1 MFSSHTSNNKTAI
14 FISNSPNDG
23 FRDGDGDLM
32 DKLTTEL
39 NNVSLSITATRL
51 VTEKPSI
58 EMNRP
63 AEHLVVIDELP
74 EMKDA
79 ALSHL
84 HPSQQRLVQHIL
96 ASPAANKILYIG
108 SRIDNFRKDEKK
120 NLSMSVGSGA
130 LLTEDVILALK
141 KQDVKIVICC
151 LEVEFH
157 TRSLLTSFRLHEML
171 RHHLQHADVIHFLTQ
186 KDRQYLQ
193 QDLMALLMSGARL
206 VHPSVPAKAIEDCL
220 EEGGS
225 VLKTKKRIGLM
236 GEMQKLFETYFD
248 KSKEKYAAYFA
259 NFDGKAIAKKLQ
271 KIPCVYASGVST
283 VASLSPDKVT
293 EEKLM
298 QRTKNILVFGLIRSH
313 KGIEEGLALG
323 QLLKQKNSDSIVY
336 IVGKM
341 LGFTSVIKKI
351 FFGIFDH
358 DALAVSDISFAERF
372 SACNK
377 SIDRNKSFQDLYNDL
392 VAAGVTKKA
401 NVELAL
407 NVSEADLWQYA
418 EHCRYALKLDVK
430 GFAENASSM
439 ISTMI
444 GLCLP
449 TIAQRGIVT
458 PAKVDDYEQALCLL
472 DSGQRVYKGEVMP
485 AKVAVDTILDIVNE
499 SDEKY
504 LKRIKMILVLR
515 AKRQF
520 DIENTAY
527 VLMESA
533 FMSLSKS
540 LVAKSPV
547 VFNSMGRFASSY
559 ILSPSRTPYTMFAN
573 TTTRGTQSVELN
585 RAPAS
590 SSVSSTPHN
599 KQRCFIVSKL

>member
-1 MFSSHTSNNKTAI
+1 MFSSNTSNNKIAI

-39 NNVSLSITATRL
+39 NKGSSSITATRI
-51 VTEKPSI
+51 VMDKPSI

-63 AEHLVVIDELP
+63 AEQLVVLDELP
-74 EMKDA
+74 EMKDT

-84 HPSQQRLVQHIL
+84 HTSQQRLIQHIL

-108 SRIDNFRKDEKK
+108 SRIDNFRKDEMKS
-120 NLSMSVGSGA
+120 LSMSVGSGA

-141 KQDVKIVICC
+141 KHNVKIVICC

-171 RHHLQHADVIHFLTQ
+171 RHHLQHADAIHFLTQ

-193 QDLMALLMSGARL
+193 QDLIAQLLSGVRL
-206 VHPSVPAKAIEDCL
+206 VHPSVPVEAIEDSL
-220 EEGGS
+220 EEGS
-225 VLKTKKRIGLM
+225 VINTKKRNQLM
-236 GEMQKLFETYFD
+236 GETQKLFETYFD

-271 KIPCVYASGVST
+271 KIPCIYASGIST
-283 VASLSPDKVT
+283 VKGLPDDIT
-293 EEKLM
+293 EDNLT
-298 QRTKNILVFGLIRSH
+298 QRAKNILVFGLIRSH

-323 QLLKQKNSDSIVY
+323 KLLKQKNSDSIVY

-341 LGFTSVIKKI
+341 LGFTSIIKKI
-351 FFGIFDH
+351 FDGIFDA
-358 DALAVSDISFAERF
+358 DSLAASDVSFAERF

-377 SIDRNKSFQDLYNDL
+377 SADRNHSFQELYNDL

-401 NVELAL
+401 NIELAL
-407 NVSEADLWQYA
+407 NVAEGDLLQYA
-418 EHCRYALKLDVK
+418 ERCRYALKLDVK

-458 PAKVDDYEQALCLL
+458 PTRVDDYAQALCLL
-472 DSGQRVYKGEVMP
+472 ESGFQLDKGEVMP
-485 AKVAVDTILDIVNE
+485 AKVAVDTILDIINE

-504 LKRIKMILVLR
+504 LKRIKTIFVLR
-515 AKRQF
+515 EKRQF

-527 VLMESA
+527 VLIKNA
-533 FMSLSKS
+533 FLPLSKS
-540 LVAKSPV
+540 MAMKPAG
-547 VFNSMGRFASSY
+547 VFNSLARSASSY
-559 ILSPSRTPYTMFAN
+559 VLSLSRAPYTMFAH
-573 TTTRGTQSVELN
+573 TTTRGTQYVELN
-585 RAPAS
+585 PVPAG
-590 SSVSSTPHN
+590 SSVSSVSQNKPH
-599 KQRCFIVSKL
+599 CFIVSKL